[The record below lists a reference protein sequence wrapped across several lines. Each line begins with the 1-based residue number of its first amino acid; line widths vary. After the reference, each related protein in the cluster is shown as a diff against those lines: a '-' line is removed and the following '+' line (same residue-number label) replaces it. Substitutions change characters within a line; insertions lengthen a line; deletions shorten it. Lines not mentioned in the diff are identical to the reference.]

1 MKMPKIRF
9 KANDNTDY
17 PDWNDNNLG
26 ELGSFYGGLSG
37 KSKEDFV
44 GGNCRYITYKNVYLN
59 TFATPCSNDL
69 VKIKPSEHQ
78 NKVKKFDVLFTQSSE
93 TFEEVGLSSIYLYD
107 DEPYLNSF
115 CKGFRFR
122 NLDHICPEFIGYQL
136 RSNKVRHAIMLMGQG
151 ISRIN
156 LRTEFLCK
164 LTLSLPTL
172 AEQHKIADLLLG
184 VDAIIEK
191 QQTEVATWEQYKK
204 GLAQKLF
211 DQEVRF
217 KADDGSDFPAWKRV
231 RIGDLGCFIGGL
243 TFKKTDTIDSA
254 GLAVLTA
261 TNIGSDGSLNYKSE
275 VQFVDKVAKP
285 HQYLMPNDI
294 VICKSNGSQHLVG
307 KAAKYDGGYSGP
319 NGITVGAFCGIFR
332 SSCPI
337 IPFWFQSD
345 DYKDLIKNSRQGEKG
360 SLSNIKGSDIEN
372 HYATLPTSQEEQRKI
387 AECLDAI
394 NDVIALAKDELEKWR
409 ELKKGLLQ
417 QLFV

>member
-9 KANDNTDY
+9 KANDNTDF
-17 PDWNDNNLG
+17 PDWKDNNLG
-26 ELGSFYGGLSG
+26 DLGSFYGGLSG

-217 KADDGSDFPAWKRV
+217 KADDGSDFPNWECKT
-231 RIGDLGCFIGGL
+231 LGELGTFYGGLSGKSKEDFVDGTCPYITYKNVYLNTFATPISDDKVKIKPQERQNKVKQFDVLFTQSSETFEEVGLSSVYLYDDEPYLNSFCKGFRFNNLEQIYPKFIGHL
-243 TFKKTDTIDSA
+243 
-254 GLAVLTA
+254 LR
-261 TNIGSDGSLNYKSE
+261 SDNVRHDIILMGQGISRINLRT
-275 VQFVDKVAKP
+275 
-285 HQYLMPNDI
+285 QYLSKLNFKLP
-294 VICKSNGSQHLVG
+294 SQ
-307 KAAKYDGGYSGP
+307 A
-319 NGITVGAFCGIFR
+319 
-332 SSCPI
+332 
-337 IPFWFQSD
+337 
-345 DYKDLIKNSRQGEKG
+345 
-360 SLSNIKGSDIEN
+360 
-372 HYATLPTSQEEQRKI
+372 EQRKI

-394 NDVIALAKDELEKWR
+394 DDVIALAKAELEKWR
-409 ELKKGLLQ
+409 ELKRGLLQ

>member
-217 KADDGSDFPAWKRV
+217 KADDGSDFLDWESK
-231 RIGDLGCFIGGL
+231 ILGELGSFYGGLSGKSKEDFVDGTCPYITYKNVYLNTFATPISDDKVKITPQERQNKVKQFDVLFTQSSETFEEVGLSSVYLYDDEPYLNSFCKGFRFNNLEQIYPKFIGYL
-243 TFKKTDTIDSA
+243 LRS
-254 GLAVLTA
+254 
-261 TNIGSDGSLNYKSE
+261 
-275 VQFVDKVAKP
+275 DKVR
-285 HQYLMPNDI
+285 HDIILMGQGISRINLRTQYLSKLNFKLP
-294 VICKSNGSQHLVG
+294 
-307 KAAKYDGGYSGP
+307 
-319 NGITVGAFCGIFR
+319 
-332 SSCPI
+332 
-337 IPFWFQSD
+337 
-345 DYKDLIKNSRQGEKG
+345 
-360 SLSNIKGSDIEN
+360 SL
-372 HYATLPTSQEEQRKI
+372 AEQRKI

-394 NDVIALAKDELEKWR
+394 DEVITLAKAELDKWR

>member
-204 GLAQKLF
+204 GLALKLF

-217 KADDGSDFPAWKRV
+217 KADDGSDFPDWESK
-231 RIGDLGCFIGGL
+231 ILGELGSFYGGLSGKSKEDFVDGTCPYITYKNVYLNTFATPISDDKVKITPQERQNKVKQFDVLFTQSSETFEEVGLSSVYLYDDEPYLNSFCKGFRFNNLEQIYPKFIGYL
-243 TFKKTDTIDSA
+243 LRS
-254 GLAVLTA
+254 
-261 TNIGSDGSLNYKSE
+261 
-275 VQFVDKVAKP
+275 DKVR
-285 HQYLMPNDI
+285 HDIILMGQGISRINLRTQYLSKLNFKLP
-294 VICKSNGSQHLVG
+294 
-307 KAAKYDGGYSGP
+307 
-319 NGITVGAFCGIFR
+319 
-332 SSCPI
+332 
-337 IPFWFQSD
+337 
-345 DYKDLIKNSRQGEKG
+345 
-360 SLSNIKGSDIEN
+360 SL
-372 HYATLPTSQEEQRKI
+372 AEQRKI
-387 AECLDAI
+387 AECLGAI
-394 NDVIALAKDELEKWR
+394 DDVIALAKAELEKWR

>member
-191 QQTEVATWEQYKK
+191 QQTEVATWVQYKK

-217 KADDGSDFPAWKRV
+217 KADDGSDFPDWESK
-231 RIGDLGCFIGGL
+231 ILGELGSFYGGLSGKSKEDFVDGTCPYITYKNVYLNTFATPISDDKVKITPQERQNKVKQFDVLFTQSSETFEEVGLSSVYLYDDEPYLNSFCKGFRFNNLEQIYPKFIGYL
-243 TFKKTDTIDSA
+243 LRS
-254 GLAVLTA
+254 
-261 TNIGSDGSLNYKSE
+261 
-275 VQFVDKVAKP
+275 DKVR
-285 HQYLMPNDI
+285 HDIILMGQGISRINLRTQYLSKLNFKLP
-294 VICKSNGSQHLVG
+294 
-307 KAAKYDGGYSGP
+307 
-319 NGITVGAFCGIFR
+319 
-332 SSCPI
+332 
-337 IPFWFQSD
+337 
-345 DYKDLIKNSRQGEKG
+345 
-360 SLSNIKGSDIEN
+360 SL
-372 HYATLPTSQEEQRKI
+372 AEQRKI
-387 AECLDAI
+387 VECLGAI
-394 NDVIALAKDELEKWR
+394 DDVIALSKAELEKWR

>member
-217 KADDGSDFPAWKRV
+217 KADDGSDFPDWESK
-231 RIGDLGCFIGGL
+231 ILGELGSFYGGLSGKSKEDFVDGTCPYITYKNVYLNTFATPISDDKVKITPQERQNKVKQFDVLFTQSSETFEEVGLSSVYLYDDEPYLNSFCKGFRFNNLEQIYPKFIGYL
-243 TFKKTDTIDSA
+243 LRS
-254 GLAVLTA
+254 
-261 TNIGSDGSLNYKSE
+261 
-275 VQFVDKVAKP
+275 DKVR
-285 HQYLMPNDI
+285 HDIILMGQGISRINLRTQYLSKLNFKLP
-294 VICKSNGSQHLVG
+294 
-307 KAAKYDGGYSGP
+307 
-319 NGITVGAFCGIFR
+319 
-332 SSCPI
+332 
-337 IPFWFQSD
+337 
-345 DYKDLIKNSRQGEKG
+345 
-360 SLSNIKGSDIEN
+360 SL
-372 HYATLPTSQEEQRKI
+372 AEQRKI
-387 AECLDAI
+387 AECLGAI
-394 NDVIALAKDELEKWR
+394 DDVIALAKAELEKWR

>member
-217 KADDGSDFPAWKRV
+217 KADDGSDFPDWESK
-231 RIGDLGCFIGGL
+231 ILGELGSFYGGLSGKSKEDFVDGTCPYITYKNVYLNTFATPISDDKVKITPQERQNKVKQFDILFTQSSETFEEVGLSSVYLYDDEPYLNSFCKGFRFNNLEQIYPKFIGYL
-243 TFKKTDTIDSA
+243 LRS
-254 GLAVLTA
+254 
-261 TNIGSDGSLNYKSE
+261 
-275 VQFVDKVAKP
+275 DKVR
-285 HQYLMPNDI
+285 HDIILMGQGISRINLRTQYLSKLNFKLP
-294 VICKSNGSQHLVG
+294 
-307 KAAKYDGGYSGP
+307 
-319 NGITVGAFCGIFR
+319 
-332 SSCPI
+332 
-337 IPFWFQSD
+337 
-345 DYKDLIKNSRQGEKG
+345 
-360 SLSNIKGSDIEN
+360 SL
-372 HYATLPTSQEEQRKI
+372 AEQRKI
-387 AECLDAI
+387 AECLGAI
-394 NDVIALAKDELEKWR
+394 DDVIALAKAELEKWR

>member
-217 KADDGSDFPAWKRV
+217 KADDGSDFPDWESK
-231 RIGDLGCFIGGL
+231 ILGELGSFYGGLSGKSKEDFVDGTCPYITYKNVYLNTFATPISDDKVKITQQERQNKVKQFDVLFTQSSETFEEVGLSSVYLYDDEPYLNSFCKGFRFNNLEQIYPKFIGYL
-243 TFKKTDTIDSA
+243 LRS
-254 GLAVLTA
+254 
-261 TNIGSDGSLNYKSE
+261 
-275 VQFVDKVAKP
+275 DKVR
-285 HQYLMPNDI
+285 HDIILMGQGISRINLRTQYLSKLNFKLP
-294 VICKSNGSQHLVG
+294 
-307 KAAKYDGGYSGP
+307 
-319 NGITVGAFCGIFR
+319 
-332 SSCPI
+332 
-337 IPFWFQSD
+337 
-345 DYKDLIKNSRQGEKG
+345 
-360 SLSNIKGSDIEN
+360 SL
-372 HYATLPTSQEEQRKI
+372 AEQRKI

-394 NDVIALAKDELEKWR
+394 DDVIALSKAELEKWR
-409 ELKKGLLQ
+409 ELKQGLLQ

>member
-217 KADDGSDFPAWKRV
+217 KADDGSDFPDWESK
-231 RIGDLGCFIGGL
+231 ILGELGSFYGGLSGKSKEDFVDGTCPYITYKNVYLNTFATPISDDKVKITPQERQNKVKQFDVLFTQSSETFEEVGLSSVYLYDDEPYLNSFCKGFRFNNLEQIYPKFIGYL
-243 TFKKTDTIDSA
+243 LRS
-254 GLAVLTA
+254 
-261 TNIGSDGSLNYKSE
+261 
-275 VQFVDKVAKP
+275 DKVR
-285 HQYLMPNDI
+285 HDIILMGQGISRINLRTQYLSKLNFKLP
-294 VICKSNGSQHLVG
+294 
-307 KAAKYDGGYSGP
+307 
-319 NGITVGAFCGIFR
+319 
-332 SSCPI
+332 
-337 IPFWFQSD
+337 
-345 DYKDLIKNSRQGEKG
+345 
-360 SLSNIKGSDIEN
+360 SL
-372 HYATLPTSQEEQRKI
+372 AEQRKI

-394 NDVIALAKDELEKWR
+394 DEVITLAKAELDKWR

>member
-217 KADDGSDFPAWKRV
+217 KADDGSDFPDWESK
-231 RIGDLGCFIGGL
+231 ILGELGSFYGGLSGKSKEDFVDGTCPYITYKNVYLNTFATPISDDKVKITPQERQNKVKQFDVLFTQSSETFEEVGLSSVYLYDDEPYLNSFCKGFRFNNLEQIYPKFIGYL
-243 TFKKTDTIDSA
+243 LRS
-254 GLAVLTA
+254 
-261 TNIGSDGSLNYKSE
+261 
-275 VQFVDKVAKP
+275 DKVR
-285 HQYLMPNDI
+285 HDIILMGQGISRINLRTQYLSKLNFKLP
-294 VICKSNGSQHLVG
+294 
-307 KAAKYDGGYSGP
+307 
-319 NGITVGAFCGIFR
+319 
-332 SSCPI
+332 
-337 IPFWFQSD
+337 
-345 DYKDLIKNSRQGEKG
+345 
-360 SLSNIKGSDIEN
+360 SL
-372 HYATLPTSQEEQRKI
+372 AEQRKI
-387 AECLDAI
+387 VECLGAI
-394 NDVIALAKDELEKWR
+394 DDVIALSKAELEKWR

>member
-136 RSNKVRHAIMLMGQG
+136 RSNKVRNAIMLMGQG

-211 DQEVRF
+211 DQDVRF
-217 KADDGSDFPAWKRV
+217 KADDGSDFPDWESK
-231 RIGDLGCFIGGL
+231 ILGELGSFYGGLSGKSKEDFVDGTCPYITYKNVYLNTFATPISDDKVKITPQERQNKVKQFDVLFTQSSETFEEVGLSSVYLYDDEPYLNSFCKGFRFNNLEQIYPKFIGYL
-243 TFKKTDTIDSA
+243 LRS
-254 GLAVLTA
+254 
-261 TNIGSDGSLNYKSE
+261 
-275 VQFVDKVAKP
+275 DKVR
-285 HQYLMPNDI
+285 HDIILMGQGISRINLRTQYLSKLNFKLP
-294 VICKSNGSQHLVG
+294 
-307 KAAKYDGGYSGP
+307 
-319 NGITVGAFCGIFR
+319 
-332 SSCPI
+332 
-337 IPFWFQSD
+337 
-345 DYKDLIKNSRQGEKG
+345 
-360 SLSNIKGSDIEN
+360 SL
-372 HYATLPTSQEEQRKI
+372 AEQRKI
-387 AECLDAI
+387 AECLGAI
-394 NDVIALAKDELEKWR
+394 DDVIALAKAELEKWR